1 MNALIIGFGKMGMLH
16 AATLNTFSEI
26 KNIMICEPSHLIQSG
41 LKNFNAPFLIFDDL
55 EKALASQ
62 KIDMAVIATPT
73 SSHMSIFRRLMQNS
87 LHTFI
92 EKPMASNVEE
102 ASQCLDIWQ
111 KTNPQPKVMVGHCLR
126 YTPTFQ
132 LVKKILD
139 ENALGQILSFTAE
152 MYSPDVLKKTK
163 GWRFKKGLIGGGVL
177 LDLGSHLVDM
187 VQYLFGMP
195 SNVNGHV
202 EAIFSAHVE
211 DVFEAHFDYANFGG
225 EVTASWSKPE
235 VRKATLSIKI
245 QGSAGDLVV
254 LDDWVEFNL
263 KEPWGDYVAGRNT
276 CSITQ
281 LETHV
286 PFDLAGPMY
295 TRQLKDWTDSI
306 LGNQICQ
313 NDLYT
318 NMNNMVLIEA
328 IRESKRLPIKIQ
340 EIPNPLLEVIV

>member
-1 MNALIIGFGKMGMLH
+1 MGMLH

-26 KNIMICEPSHLIQSG
+26 KNIMICEPSALIQSG
-41 LKNFNAPFLIFDDL
+41 LRSFNAPFPIFNDL

-62 KIDMAVIATPT
+62 KIDLAVIATPT
-73 SSHMSIFRRLMQNS
+73 SSHTAIFRRLMQSS

-102 ASQCLDIWQ
+102 AGQCVNAWQ
-111 KTNPQPKVMVGHCLR
+111 KTNSQPKVMVGHCLR
-126 YTPTFQ
+126 HTPTFQ
-132 LVKKILD
+132 LAKKMLD
-139 ENALGQILSFTAE
+139 ENALGEIQSFTAE

-195 SNVNGHV
+195 NNVNGHIEQIV
-202 EAIFSAHVE
+202 SAHVE
-211 DVFEAHFDYANFGG
+211 DAFEACFDYADFSG

-254 LDDWVEFNL
+254 LDDWIEFNL
-263 KEPWGDYVAGRNT
+263 KESWSGYATGHNT

-306 LGNQICQ
+306 LGNQVYQ

-318 NMNNMVLIEA
+318 NMNNMILIEA
-328 IRESKRLPIKIQ
+328 IRESKRSSINIQ
-340 EIPNPLLEVIV
+340 DIPNPLLEAII